1 MYKLKGRDGKYR
13 SKQKDET
20 DVNIPLVL
28 KEFTED
34 FQNPDMSNEDSVL
47 LLNVGMHYIRSTT
60 LEMVRRIIDSLIN
73 VVKRHK
79 VNTIWKGQM
88 ANGFREKKKSNFFLA
103 FSTNQVNYWIF
114 TRRA

>member
-1 MYKLKGRDGKYR
+1 MYKMKGRDGKYR

-28 KEFTED
+28 KEFREV
-34 FQNPDMSNEDSVL
+34 FQNRDMSNEDSVL
-47 LLNVGMHYIRSTT
+47 LFNVGTHYVRTT
-60 LEMVRRIIDSLIN
+60 SLEMGRRIIDSLIN

>member
-1 MYKLKGRDGKYR
+1 MYNLRGKR
-13 SKQKDET
+13 KKQKDET
-20 DVNIPLVL
+20 DVNISLVL
-28 KEFTED
+28 KEFREV
-34 FQNPDMSNEDSVL
+34 FQNLDMSNEDSVL
-47 LLNVGMHYIRSTT
+47 LFNFGKHYFRSSS
-60 LEMVRRIIDSLIN
+60 LEMVRRVIDSVTN
-73 VVKRHK
+73 EVKRHK

>member
-20 DVNIPLVL
+20 DVNIPLVV
-28 KEFTED
+28 KEFREV
-34 FQNPDMSNEDSVL
+34 FQNRDMSNEDSVL

-73 VVKRHK
+73 EFKGHK
-79 VNTIWKGQM
+79 VNTI
-88 ANGFREKKKSNFFLA
+88 
-103 FSTNQVNYWIF
+103 
-114 TRRA
+114 

>member
-1 MYKLKGRDGKYR
+1 MYKLRGKR
-13 SKQKDET
+13 QKQKDET
-20 DVNIPLVL
+20 DVNTSLVL
-28 KEFTED
+28 KEFREV
-34 FQNPDMSNEDSVL
+34 FQNLDMSNEDSVL
-47 LLNVGMHYIRSTT
+47 LFNFGKHYFRSSS
-60 LEMVRRIIDSLIN
+60 LEMVRRVIDSVTN
-73 VVKRHK
+73 EVKRHK